1 MGAMGKPPSPFAFV
15 DTIDYIFT
23 NDGDGRA
30 AAWTVKAVGPLPSK
44 AEAAAA
50 CESYPTADKPS
61 NHLLLWAELAWAPTR
76 TWSPYVPAQGGLT
89 DDSFSVTYVRV
100 CIYNFLPK
108 VSIALW

>member
-1 MGAMGKPPSPFAFV
+1 M
-15 DTIDYIFT
+15 
-23 NDGDGRA
+23 
-30 AAWTVKAVGPLPSK
+30 PSK

-89 DDSFSVTYVRV
+89 DDSFSVTHVEYVFMIFSRKSRLHYGELGGPDPSPGRSEAV
-100 CIYNFLPK
+100 
-108 VSIALW
+108 V

>member
-1 MGAMGKPPSPFAFV
+1 MATQDAMGAMGKPPSPFAFV

-50 CESYPTADKPS
+50 YESYPSGADEPS
-61 NHLLLWAELAWAPTR
+61 DHVLLWA
-76 TWSPYVPAQGGLT
+76 S
-89 DDSFSVTYVRV
+89 S
-100 CIYNFLPK
+100 LPFENRG
-108 VSIALW
+108 